1 MRNRV
6 ATMSIRFIKRLNK
19 SGRKDRDDHD
29 EVRAGWESRIK
40 MLLLLREKLRLLF
53 ATSTNSCRFLRR
65 RRDDRVRSHLSK
77 WLIWISLFYHRY
89 WNETLSTRRTHPRVS
104 LIIPLFFFILS
115 RNRAPRND
123 EKKRGKERK
132 ESSVWLQQKVGNEK
146 GEVWL
151 VRALRFLGSDSS
163 PRSYFFFIS
172 SGSFWRV
179 GVFVLFF
186 VVGGFFFF

>member
-1 MRNRV
+1 MR
-6 ATMSIRFIKRLNK
+6 K
-19 SGRKDRDDHD
+19 SYKN
-29 EVRAGWESRIK
+29 VT
-40 MLLLLREKLRLLF
+40 
-53 ATSTNSCRFLRR
+53 TSTGETTVVICYIYKFLPVSTKKKRWQGTFTP
-65 RRDDRVRSHLSK
+65 VKMAHLN
-77 WLIWISLFYHRY
+77 ISLLQSILK
-89 WNETLSTRRTHPRVS
+89 WNPLDKANSPPRKSHHSPV
-104 LIIPLFFFILS
+104 FFILS

-132 ESSVWLQQKVGNEK
+132 ESSVWLQQKVGNER

-163 PRSYFFFIS
+163 PRSRFFIS

-186 VVGGFFFF
+186 VVGGFFFLLIF